1 MKGKNNRISEQSK
14 KWLVEALF
22 DLMKEKPY
30 SAISVKEISDKAQL
44 SRRTFYRNF
53 NIKEDLL
60 SEYTNY
66 LLEEYMKDVGKL
78 NELTIKNTII
88 TYFEFCGKHI
98 EELKLLKKNHL
109 FYTVMEQL
117 SLYILDINEFEA
129 KWHDFSSPVE
139 EDYIGRFNIGGL
151 WNVLS
156 KWVDN
161 DERELPSE
169 MTKIILKAI
178 GNLSQSI

>member
-1 MKGKNNRISEQSK
+1 MKEKTNRISEQSK

-60 SEYTNY
+60 SEYINY
-66 LLEEYMKDVGKL
+66 LIEEYMKNIEKL
-78 NELTIKNTII
+78 NDLTIENTII
-88 TYFEFCGKHI
+88 TYFEFCSKHI
-98 EELKLLKKNHL
+98 EDLKLLKKNHL

-117 SLYILDINEFEA
+117 SLYMLDINKFKTE
-129 KWHDFSSPVE
+129 WHNFSNSVE
-139 EDYIGRFNIGGL
+139 EDYICRFNIGGL

-161 DERELPSE
+161 DKRESPSK
-169 MTKIILKAI
+169 MAKIILKAI
-178 GNLSQSI
+178 GNLSNSI